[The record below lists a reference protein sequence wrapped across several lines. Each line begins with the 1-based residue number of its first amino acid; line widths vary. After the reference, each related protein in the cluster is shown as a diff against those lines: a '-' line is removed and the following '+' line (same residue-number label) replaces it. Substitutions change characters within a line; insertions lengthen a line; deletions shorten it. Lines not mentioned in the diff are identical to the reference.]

1 MDVVLLHSGVTD
13 SGEWDAIRPLLE
25 AEGHRVLAPDLPGFG
40 SQPEPKGEF
49 SLGEFVLGL
58 PFDRAA
64 LVGTSNGGR
73 AALEA
78 TMEAPGRV
86 ERLVVIGSNP
96 FGWSEDVAAVGS
108 REEELW
114 EAGRLDDAAELM
126 VRAWVDG
133 PHRGPDV
140 VPQAL
145 RTRVLEMQK
154 RAYELQGEE
163 ATIRR
168 VEIDPS
174 AIRVPMLFIRG
185 ALDWDDIARAAQR
198 FAAETP
204 DMREVVVDGAAH
216 LPTMEQPETV
226 AAAITTHL
234 GSSTTVLSRE

>member
-1 MDVVLLHSGVTD
+1 MDVVLLHSGVTG
-13 SGEWDAIRPLLE
+13 SGEWDGVKPLLE
-25 AEGHRVLAPDLPGFG
+25 AAGHRVLAPDLPGFG
-40 SQPEPKGEF
+40 SQPEPEGEF

-78 TMEAPGRV
+78 TMLSPERV

-96 FGWSEDVAAVGS
+96 FGWGEGVAAVGAQ
-108 REEELW
+108 EEELW
-114 EAGRLDDAAELM
+114 EAGCRDEAAELM

-133 PHRGPDV
+133 PNRGPDE

-185 ALDWDDIARAAQR
+185 ALDWDDIARSAQR

-204 DMREVVVDGAAH
+204 DVQEVVVDGASH
-216 LPTMEQPETV
+216 LPTMEQPEIV
-226 AAAITTHL
+226 AAAL
-234 GSSTTVLSRE
+234 VRFLDL